1 MQEKDLI
8 ISEIMMPSQA
18 NVEGNIHGGEI
29 MKMMDSCAY
38 AVTRRYARTNV
49 VTARVD
55 ELQFHQPIKV
65 GDLVI
70 CSARIV
76 FTGKTSI
83 EVYVDVQV
91 EDLRSHMPPVPSVS
105 AFFTMVA
112 LDRNSKPAQ
121 IPPLEINTD
130 EEQLAF
136 EAGKAR
142 YESYKVKRKNQKQ
155 NND

>member
-8 ISEIMMPSQA
+8 ISEIMMPNQA

-70 CSARIV
+70 CSAKIV
-76 FTGKTSI
+76 FAGKTSM

-91 EDLRSHMPPVPSVS
+91 EDLRSHMPPLPALS
-105 AFFTMVA
+105 AYFTMVA
-112 LDRNSKPAQ
+112 LDRNSKPTRVA
-121 IPPLEINTD
+121 PLEIVTD
-130 EEQLAF
+130 KERAAF
-136 EAGKAR
+136 EAGKNR
-142 YESYKVKRKNQKQ
+142 YDAYKAKHREQ
-155 NND
+155 N

>member
-1 MQEKDLI
+1 MQEKNLI

-29 MKMMDSCAY
+29 MKIMDSCAY

-70 CSARIV
+70 CSAKIV
-76 FTGKTSI
+76 FAGNTSM
-83 EVYVDVQV
+83 EVYVNVQV
-91 EDLRSHMPPVPSVS
+91 EDLRSHTPPLPALS
-105 AFFTMVA
+105 AYFTMVA
-112 LDRNSKPAQ
+112 LDRNSKPAH
-121 IPPLEINTD
+121 IPPLEINTN
-130 EEQLAF
+130 EEKKDF

-142 YESYKVKRKNQKQ
+142 YASYKAKRQHEKK
-155 NND
+155 